1 MTDILQAFVDSLP
14 DDVTVG
20 IEPGM
25 KDMRVICILSER
37 GVQLPADVSNALEQ
51 LRADRL
57 NHEAIMD
64 SMRPFE
70 GNNPEDFPTIIR
82 G

>member
-14 DDVTVG
+14 DNMTIG
-20 IEPGM
+20 IEPDM
-25 KDMRVICILSER
+25 KDMRVMYMLAER
-37 GVQLPADVSNALEQ
+37 GIELPTDVSDALEQ

-57 NHEAIMD
+57 NHEAIMN

-70 GNNPEDFPTIIR
+70 GNSPKDFPTIIR
-82 G
+82 R